1 MSDDP
6 INPIKKIPFIVNVEN
21 YFVIID
27 NDDIENYSETGTWAT
42 SVAQA
47 YGPSSRYAYI
57 QSTPNGPTAAFT
69 FQLNRSGYY
78 DIFEI
83 IPQTINSANNAL
95 YKILVGDRVIDSLY
109 LNQNEGS
116 GNWKNIGRFYLPADS
131 SVSIKVIDS
140 GESSS
145 GPVIRADAF
154 KVLLYEES
162 PINVDED
169 NSIQVNEY
177 QLDQNYPNPFNP
189 STRISWQSPVG
200 SHQTLKVFDVLG
212 NEIATLV
219 DEYKPAGRYELEFNA
234 AILPSGVYF
243 YRLQSG
249 SYVETRKMIYLK

>member
-1 MSDDP
+1 
-6 INPIKKIPFIVNVEN
+6 
-21 YFVIID
+21 VIID
-27 NDDIENYSETGTWAT
+27 NEDAENYSETGTWAT

-57 QSTPNGPTAAFT
+57 QSTPNGPTATFK
-69 FQLNRSGYY
+69 FQLSKSGNY

-83 IPQTINSANNAL
+83 LPYTENSADNAL
-95 YKILVGDRVIDSLY
+95 YKILIGDRVTDSLY
-109 LNQNEGS
+109 LNQNVES

-131 SVSIKVIDS
+131 LISVKVIDS

-154 KVLLYEES
+154 KVLLFEES
-162 PINVDED
+162 PINVQEN

-200 SHQTLKVFDVLG
+200 SHQTFKVYDVLG
-212 NEIATLV
+212 NEVAALV
-219 DEYKPAGRYELEFNA
+219 DEYKPSGRYEIEFNGSNLA
-234 AILPSGVYF
+234 SGIYL
-243 YRLQSG
+243 YKLQAG
-249 SYVETRKMIYLK
+249 SFVETKKMILLK